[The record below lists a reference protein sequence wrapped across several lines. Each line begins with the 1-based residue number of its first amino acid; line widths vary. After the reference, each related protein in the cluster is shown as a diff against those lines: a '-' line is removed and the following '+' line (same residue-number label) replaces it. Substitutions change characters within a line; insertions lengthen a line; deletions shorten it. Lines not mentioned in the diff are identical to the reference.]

1 MWRDRVLIHFF
12 DIDWT
17 APRLMFALSFAG
29 LLWTGLLMTYILRR
43 AGKGRALTDEELSTL
58 GRSADPN
65 QVRMRWVGAKG
76 GRVEANASIDTLRR
90 AAKRG
95 DWCFFWAWPCMLVSG
110 GVSAGLFFFGLFA
123 SARDTPTVIYVT
135 VAMSVLPFLTIPPF
149 MAWAALHTDID
160 LDVDEPDEL

>member
-1 MWRDRVLIHFF
+1 MWRDQVLIRVF

-17 APRLMFALSFAG
+17 ILKLIFALSFAG

-43 AGKGRALTDEELSTL
+43 AGKGRPLTAEELSTL
-58 GRSADPN
+58 GRSPDPN

-95 DWCFFWAWPCMLVSG
+95 DWWYFWAWPCMLVSG

-123 SARDTPTVIYVT
+123 SARETPTVIYVT
-135 VAMSVLPFLTIPPF
+135 VAISILPFLTIPPF
-149 MAWAALHTDID
+149 MVWAALYTNID
-160 LDVDEPDEL
+160 LDVDEPEES

>member
-1 MWRDRVLIHFF
+1 MWREQVLIRAF

-17 APRLMFALSFAG
+17 VLKSVFAVSFVG
-29 LLWTGLLMTYILRR
+29 LLWTGVLMTYILKR
-43 AGKGRALTDEELSTL
+43 AGKGRALTADELSTL

-76 GRVEANASIDTLRR
+76 GRVEANANIDTLRR

-95 DWCFFWAWPCMLVSG
+95 DWWFFWAWPCMLVSAG
-110 GVSAGLFFFGLFA
+110 MSFGLFFFGVLA
-123 SARDTPTVIYVT
+123 SARDTPIAIYVA
-135 VAMSVLPFLTIPPF
+135 VAIGVLPFLTIPPF
-149 MAWAALHTDID
+149 MAWAALYTDID